1 MSHQS
6 VNEHSNDTL
15 TQQLE
20 LDLRVDDNIICTCV
34 CYGVSQLLSKGDA
47 ELTEV
52 VTNI

>member
-20 LDLRVDDNIICTCV
+20 LDLRVDDNIICTRV
-34 CYGVSQLLSKGDA
+34 CEGVSQSLSKGDA
-47 ELTEV
+47 EPTEIRV
-52 VTNI
+52 DI